1 MQQSTCGSA
10 PAGEAAVEMDVVH
23 HHRAICAGVSLSWRR
38 SVADS
43 TVAYQG
49 YGRGLDTGL
58 LDRLNAAAVGGV
70 WPDRTILL
78 ADHTKFSQTAF
89 VHSFDFDRIQT
100 IVTDEPVS
108 SGWRTLLEKK
118 HIDLLD

>member
-1 MQQSTCGSA
+1 MESNEDESVLKECM
-10 PAGEAAVEMDVVH
+10 AVQAH
-23 HHRAICAGVSLSWRR
+23 
-38 SVADS
+38 
-43 TVAYQG
+43 
-49 YGRGLDTGL
+49 
-58 LDRLNAAAVGGV
+58 
-70 WPDRTILL
+70 RTILL
-78 ADHTKFSQTAF
+78 ADHTKFNQTAF